1 MDARH
6 RPHRRRR
13 SRGRP
18 GEGPLGELS
27 EDDDP
32 LVEHAPCLIVKV
44 TSPGTES
51 IDRREKMLN
60 YRKMPS
66 LQAYLI
72 VDQNR
77 PRIERHWRD
86 ESCE

>member
-1 MDARH
+1 
-6 RPHRRRR
+6 
-13 SRGRP
+13 
-18 GEGPLGELS
+18 
-27 EDDDP
+27 
-32 LVEHAPCLIVKV
+32 
-44 TSPGTES
+44 
-51 IDRREKMLN
+51 MLN

-86 ESCE
+86 ESCEKRQGGPGRGEIPVPRPETTLLLDEVYENF